1 MNILVEMVKY
11 HTASSHLSALDYLG
25 LILKLVSL
33 KATFVCTALLYCRD
47 LQQASQV
54 IFLSFM
60 YDLLVEPKKLWFLA
74 VSTDDVVS
82 E

>member
-1 MNILVEMVKY
+1 MKIQVEMVKY
-11 HTASSHLSALDYLG
+11 HTASSLLNALDYLG

-33 KATFVCTALLYCRD
+33 KATFVRDALLYCRD

-60 YDLLVEPKKLWFLA
+60 YDLLVEPA
-74 VSTDDVVS
+74 EVVVS
-82 E
+82 GSFNR